1 MWLRPTLGLQGTF
14 VGMKRAWR
22 LQLLV
27 LLLLGVGTAPCAS
40 SELRDKA
47 HALMK
52 AYPLIDGHNDLPGIL
67 RWVSWNRLQDLNLR
81 TFNRSQTNIQKLQAG
96 MVGAQFWSAYVP
108 CQTQD
113 KDALRLTLEQIDVIK
128 RMCNAYEELEFV
140 SSAQELKES
149 RKLACLIGVEG
160 GHSMDSS
167 LAILRAFY
175 DLGVRYM
182 TLTHFCNTPWAES
195 STKGLHHFYP
205 YVKGLSSFGETV
217 IQEMNRLGM
226 MVDLSHTS
234 DATATSAMIV
244 SRAPVIFSH
253 SSAFSVCNNSR
264 NVPDRLLKQL
274 KRNGGIVMVTFS
286 VGVIQCQLLANISTV
301 ADHFDHIKK
310 VIGAESMGIGGDYD
324 GVAKFPQGLEDV
336 SKYPALIEELLRRG
350 WSEKELQGLLRDNLL
365 RVFQKV
371 EQVRQESKTQSPN
384 EDSFSEIAADNK
396 CRSTFQQSRSPLLLW
411 SGQPFLRPAPYLTT
425 FVLVL
430 MSSMGQLFP

>member
-1 MWLRPTLGLQGTF
+1 MEKARGL
-14 VGMKRAWR
+14 
-22 LQLLV
+22 LLLL
-27 LLLLGVGTAPCAS
+27 LLLLGAGTRPS
-40 SELRDKA
+40 GGSELGERA
-47 HALMK
+47 RALMR
-52 AYPLIDGHNDLPGIL
+52 AHPLIDGHNDLPGIL
-67 RWVSWNRLQDLNLR
+67 RWFHQNRLQNLDLK
-81 TFNRSQTNIQKLQAG
+81 TFSQSQTNIQKLQAG

-140 SSAQELKES
+140 TSAKELNET

-160 GHSMDSS
+160 GHSMDGS

-195 STKGLHHFYP
+195 SSKGLHHFYP
-205 YVKGLSSFGETV
+205 NIKGLNTFGEKV
-217 IQEMNRLGM
+217 IKEMNRLGM

-234 DATATSAMIV
+234 VATAKRAMIL
-244 SRAPVIFSH
+244 SEAPVIFSH
-253 SSAFSVCNNSR
+253 SSAFSVCNNTR
-264 NVPDRLLKQL
+264 NVPDTLLKQL

-310 VIGAESMGIGGDYD
+310 LIGAEFMGIGGDYD
-324 GVAKFPQGLEDV
+324 GVGKFPEGLEDV
-336 SKYPALIEELLRRG
+336 SKYPALIEELMRRG

-371 EQVRQESKTQSPN
+371 EQVRQQSKSQRP
-384 EDSFSEIAADNK
+384 SEELLSEVLTDNK
-396 CRSTFQQSRSPLLLW
+396 CRSSFQQLIKLKPLW
-411 SGQPFLRPAPYLTT
+411 NGQPFLGPALHLIS
-425 FVLVL
+425 FALVFISL
-430 MSSMGQLFP
+430 MGQLFL

>member
-1 MWLRPTLGLQGTF
+1 MEKAQ
-14 VGMKRAWR
+14 R
-22 LQLLV
+22 LL
-27 LLLLGVGTAPCAS
+27 LLLLGVGITPS
-40 SELRDKA
+40 SGSELRDRT

-67 RWVSWNRLQDLNLR
+67 RWFHQNRLQGLNLR
-81 TFNRSQTNIQKLQAG
+81 TFNKSQTSIQKLQAG

-113 KDALRLTLEQIDVIK
+113 KDALRLTLEQIDIIK

-160 GHSMDSS
+160 GHSMDGS
-167 LAILRAFY
+167 LAVLRAFY

-195 STKGLHHFYP
+195 STKGLHHSYP
-205 YVKGLSSFGETV
+205 YIRGLNTFGEQV
-217 IQEMNRLGM
+217 ILEMNRLGM

-234 DATATSAMIV
+234 DATAKRAMIV
-244 SRAPVIFSH
+244 SQAPVIFSH
-253 SSAFSVCNNSR
+253 SSAFSVCNYTR
-264 NVPDRLLKQL
+264 NVPDTLLKQL
-274 KRNGGIVMVTFS
+274 KKNGGIVMVTFS
-286 VGVIQCQLLANISTV
+286 VGVIQCELLANISTV

-310 VIGAESMGIGGDYD
+310 VIGAEYMGIGGDYD
-324 GVAKFPQGLEDV
+324 GVGKFPQGLEDV
-336 SKYPALIEELLRRG
+336 SKYPALIAELVRRG

-371 EQVRQESKTQSPN
+371 EQVRQESKSKSPN
-384 EDSFSEIAADNK
+384 EDVISEIGLDNQ
-396 CRSTFQQSRSPLLLW
+396 CRSSFQQLASLKPRQ
-411 SGQPFLRPAPYLTT
+411 SGQAFLRPALHLTT
-425 FVLVL
+425 FALLL
-430 MSSMGQLFP
+430 MSSVGQLFP

>member
-1 MWLRPTLGLQGTF
+1 MRLRPPLGLQGTS
-14 VGMKRAWR
+14 VGMEKAWR
-22 LQLLV
+22 QLLLLV
-27 LLLLGVGTAPCAS
+27 LLGVGIAPS
-40 SELRDKA
+40 IGSELRDRA

-52 AYPLIDGHNDLPGIL
+52 AHPLIDGHNDLPGIL
-67 RWVSWNRLQDLNLR
+67 RWLYQNKLQGLNLR
-81 TFNRSQTNIQKLQAG
+81 TFNESQTSIEKLQAG

-108 CQTQD
+108 CLTQD

-128 RMCNAYEELEFV
+128 RMCNTYEELEFV

-160 GHSMDSS
+160 GHSMDGS
-167 LAILRAFY
+167 LAVLRAFY

-195 STKGLHHFYP
+195 STKGLHHSYP
-205 YVKGLSSFGETV
+205 YIKGLSSFGEEV

-234 DATATSAMIV
+234 DATARRAMIV

-253 SSAFSVCNNSR
+253 SSAFSICNNSR
-264 NVPDRLLKQL
+264 NVPDVLLQQL

-286 VGVIQCQLLANISTV
+286 VGVIQCELLANISTV

-310 VIGAESMGIGGDYD
+310 VIGAEFMGIGGDYD
-324 GVAKFPQGLEDV
+324 GVGKFPQGLEDV

-350 WSEKELQGLLRDNLL
+350 WNEKELQGLLRDNLL

-384 EDSFSEIAADNK
+384 EDVLSETGVNSQ
-396 CRSTFQQSRSPLLLW
+396 CRSTFQQLKSPKLLW
-411 SGQPFLRPAPYLTT
+411 NGQPFLHPTLHLTT
-425 FVLVL
+425 FAFVLI
-430 MSSMGQLFP
+430 SSMGQLFFP

>member
-1 MWLRPTLGLQGTF
+1 L
-14 VGMKRAWR
+14 
-22 LQLLV
+22 
-27 LLLLGVGTAPCAS
+27 S
-40 SELRDKA
+40 SS
-47 HALMK
+47 
-52 AYPLIDGHNDLPGIL
+52 HNDLPGIL
-67 RWVSWNRLQDLNLR
+67 RWFHQNRLQNLDLK
-81 TFNRSQTNIQKLQAG
+81 TFSQSQTNIQKLQAG

-140 SSAQELKES
+140 TSAKELNET

-160 GHSMDSS
+160 GHSMDGS

-195 STKGLHHFYP
+195 SSKGLHHFYP
-205 YVKGLSSFGETV
+205 NIKGLNTFGEKV
-217 IQEMNRLGM
+217 IKEMNRLGM

-234 DATATSAMIV
+234 VATAKRAMIL
-244 SRAPVIFSH
+244 SEAPVIFSH
-253 SSAFSVCNNSR
+253 SSAFSVCNNTR
-264 NVPDRLLKQL
+264 NVPDTLLKQL

-301 ADHFDHIKK
+301 AGEGQIPKDLF
-310 VIGAESMGIGGDYD
+310 GLGG
-324 GVAKFPQGLEDV
+324 KGLEDV
-336 SKYPALIEELLRRG
+336 SKYPALIEELMRRG

-371 EQVRQESKTQSPN
+371 EQVRQQSKSQRP
-384 EDSFSEIAADNK
+384 SEELLSEVLTDNK
-396 CRSTFQQSRSPLLLW
+396 CRSSFQQLIKLKPLW
-411 SGQPFLRPAPYLTT
+411 NGQPFLGPALHLIS
-425 FVLVL
+425 FALVFISL
-430 MSSMGQLFP
+430 MGQLFL

>member
-1 MWLRPTLGLQGTF
+1 MWLRPPLGLQGTF
-14 VGMKRAWR
+14 LGMDQAQR

-27 LLLLGVGTAPCAS
+27 LLLLGVGTAPS
-40 SELRDKA
+40 GGSELRDRA

-52 AYPLIDGHNDLPGIL
+52 AHPLIDGHNDLAGIL
-67 RWVSWNRLQDLNLR
+67 RWFHWNRLQGINLR
-81 TFNRSQTNIQKLQAG
+81 TFNLSQTNIQKLQAG

-160 GHSMDSS
+160 GHSMDRS
-167 LAILRAFY
+167 LAVLRAFY

-195 STKGLHHFYP
+195 STKGLHHSYP
-205 YVKGLSSFGETV
+205 YIKGLNTFGEEV

-234 DATATSAMIV
+234 DATARRAMIV

-253 SSAFSVCNNSR
+253 SSAFQICNDSR
-264 NVPDRLLKQL
+264 NVPDDLLKQL

-286 VGVIQCQLLANISTV
+286 VGVIQCELLANISTV

-310 VIGAESMGIGGDYD
+310 VIGAEFMGIGGDYD
-324 GVAKFPQGLEDV
+324 GVGKFPQGLEDV
-336 SKYPALIEELLRRG
+336 SKYPALIEELLKRG

-371 EQVRQESKTQSPN
+371 EQVRQESKTQGPK
-384 EDSFSEIAADNK
+384 EDTLLQTDVDNP
-396 CRSTFQQSRSPLLLW
+396 CRSSFQQLRSPKPLF
-411 SGQPFLRPAPYLTT
+411 SGQPFLRPALHLTT
-425 FVLVL
+425 FALVL
-430 MSSMGQLFP
+430 MSSMGQHFP